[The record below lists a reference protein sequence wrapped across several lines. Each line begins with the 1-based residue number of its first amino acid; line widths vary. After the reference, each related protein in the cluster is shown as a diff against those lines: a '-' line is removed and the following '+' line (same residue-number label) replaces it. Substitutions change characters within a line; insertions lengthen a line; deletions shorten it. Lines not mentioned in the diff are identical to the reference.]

1 MAFVRHS
8 VTLMSACCVKNLVV
22 LNISQLGLLMGTRYI
37 EPTLITVVTIDF
49 GRKSVVSFEKK
60 ILFLNFSTK

>member
-1 MAFVRHS
+1 MAFVPHS
-8 VTLMSACCVKNLVV
+8 VTLMSACYVKNLVV

-60 ILFLNFSTK
+60 ILLLNFSTN